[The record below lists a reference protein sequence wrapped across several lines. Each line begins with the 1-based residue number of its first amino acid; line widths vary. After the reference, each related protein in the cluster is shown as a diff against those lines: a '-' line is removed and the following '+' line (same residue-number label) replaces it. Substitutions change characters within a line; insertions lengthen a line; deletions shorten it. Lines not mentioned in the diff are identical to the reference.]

1 MNIELQLKGNLI
13 AAVKELYGQEINEN
27 QAQVQITRKDL
38 TGDFT
43 IVVFPLLKISKKSPE
58 DTGKDIGEYIKNADS
73 NVANYNVVKGFLNI
87 ELAADYWLKQ
97 INDIVKLEKHGYKK
111 ADDNAP
117 LMMIEYSSPNTNK
130 PLHLGH
136 IRNNLLGYS
145 LSRIAAANGLRVIK
159 TNIVNDRG
167 IHICKSMLAWKK
179 WGNGATPESTG
190 IKGDKLVGDYYVKF
204 DKEYKAEIKAIIAD
218 KIKEYDAI
226 ANIENFSATFSE
238 LKAKKKTK
246 EGLNDQ
252 ENDQYKAC
260 EELSKYAENNAPLIL
275 EARDMLRKW
284 EAKDPEVYKYW
295 KTMNSWVYAGFDVT
309 YKKLGVDFD
318 KIYYESDTYMVGRDM
333 VLEGLEKDLF
343 YKREDG
349 SVWCNLTNDGL
360 DEKLL
365 LRKDGTSVYMTQDIG
380 TAKLRFDDFDIDKMV
395 YVVGNEQDYHFKVLA
410 LLLDKLGF
418 KWGKGLEHFSYGMVE
433 LPEGKMKSREGTVV
447 DADDLVDE
455 MVNTSREMSKELGKL
470 DGYTEEEA
478 ERVYNM
484 IALGALKYFILKV
497 DPKKNM
503 TFNPQESIDFNGN
516 TGPFIQY
523 THARI
528 QSIFRKASEKNIEIA
543 EQAPTNVEIGEKE
556 NNLIRMVAN
565 FPNIV
570 SEAGK
575 VFSPAIIANF
585 AYDLAKEYNQF
596 YHDYPILFEED
607 KDKRMMRLV
616 LCKTVGKTI
625 KNAMWLLGIDVPEK
639 M

>member
-1 MNIELQLKGNLI
+1 MNIEMQLKGILI
-13 AAVKELYGQEINEN
+13 AGVKELYGQEINKN

-43 IVVFPLLKISKKSPE
+43 IVVFPLLKVSKKSPE
-58 DTGKDIGEYIKNADS
+58 DTANEIGAYIQQQEPA
-73 NVANYNVVKGFLNI
+73 VANFNVVKGFLNL
-87 ELAADYWLKQ
+87 ELAADYWLNL
-97 INDIVKLEKHGYKK
+97 INDIVVQEKYGYKT
-111 ADDNAP
+111 ADENSP

-145 LSRIAAANGLRVIK
+145 LSRIAAANGNKVVK

-179 WGNGATPESTG
+179 WGEGVTPESSG
-190 IKGDKLVGDYYVKF
+190 KKGDHLVGDFYVKF
-204 DKEYKAEIKAIIAD
+204 DQEYKSEIDTI
-218 KIKEYDAI
+218 IKEKISEYPAI
-226 ANIENFSATFSE
+226 KDVDDFKKTFAA
-238 LKAKKKTK
+238 LKSKKKTK
-246 EGLNDQ
+246 EGLNDA
-252 ENDQYKAC
+252 ENEQFKAC

-275 EARDMLRKW
+275 ETREMLRKW
-284 EAKDPEVYKYW
+284 EAKDPEVYALW
-295 KTMNSWVYAGFDVT
+295 EMMNQWVYAGFDVS

-318 KIYYESDTYMVGRDM
+318 KIYYESDTYTVGRDM
-333 VLEGLEKDLF
+333 VLGGLEKNLF

-349 SVWCNLTNDGL
+349 SVWANLEDKGL

-380 TAKLRFDDFDIDKMV
+380 TAKLRFDDYSIDKMV
-395 YVVGNEQDYHFKVLA
+395 YVVGNEQDYHFQVLA

-418 KWGKGLEHFSYGMVE
+418 KWGKDLVHFSYGMVE
-433 LPEGKMKSREGTVV
+433 LPHGKMKSREGTVV

-455 MVNTSREMSKELGKL
+455 MVNTARVMSKELGKL
-470 DGYTEEEA
+470 DGYSDEEA
-478 ERVYNM
+478 EAVFRM

-497 DPKKNM
+497 DPRKNM
-503 TFNPQESIDFNGN
+503 TFNPEESIDFNGN

-528 QSIFRKASEKNIEIA
+528 QSIFRKAAEKGIEVA
-543 EQAPTNVEIGEKE
+543 DKAPTDVEIGEKE
-556 NNLIRMVAN
+556 NNLIRMIAN
-565 FPNIV
+565 FPNV
-570 SEAGK
+570 VEEAGR
-575 VFSPAIIANF
+575 VYSPAVIANF

-596 YHDYPILFEED
+596 YHDCPILFEED
-607 KDKRMMRLV
+607 ENKRMMRLV
-616 LCKTVGKTI
+616 LCKSVGKTI